1 MSFQPP
7 VCEDGVNIVKRRKRQ
22 VVELTD
28 RDAAYD
34 VLEKE
39 ETIKVSH
46 LVPLP
51 LLKQKSRTAVSLKQ
65 KSRIAVSL
73 KQKSRTAVSLKQKS
87 RTAVSLRQKA
97 SFAPCYNK
105 SEYDI

>member
-39 ETIKVSH
+39 ETIKVFSN
-46 LVPLP
+46 LAP
-51 LLKQKSRTAVSLKQ
+51 LLFKTKISYCCLFKTKISYRCLFKTKISYRCLFKTKS
-65 KSRIAVSL
+65 
-73 KQKSRTAVSLKQKS
+73 
-87 RTAVSLRQKA
+87 
-97 SFAPCYNK
+97 
-105 SEYDI
+105 